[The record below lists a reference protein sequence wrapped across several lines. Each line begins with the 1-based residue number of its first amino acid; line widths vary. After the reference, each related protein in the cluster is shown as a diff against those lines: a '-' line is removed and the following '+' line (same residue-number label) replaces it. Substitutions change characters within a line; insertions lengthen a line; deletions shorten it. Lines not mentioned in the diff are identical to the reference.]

1 MHLGSAILEN
11 SDQLASLGLEDQSWP
26 APGTLRL
33 PWIYKVAVE
42 IAIRVSFMSA
52 WGKGKKSGNKR
63 GEENVE
69 IK

>member
-1 MHLGSAILEN
+1 M
-11 SDQLASLGLEDQSWP
+11 
-26 APGTLRL
+26 LRL

-42 IAIRVSFMSA
+42 IAIRVSFMSV